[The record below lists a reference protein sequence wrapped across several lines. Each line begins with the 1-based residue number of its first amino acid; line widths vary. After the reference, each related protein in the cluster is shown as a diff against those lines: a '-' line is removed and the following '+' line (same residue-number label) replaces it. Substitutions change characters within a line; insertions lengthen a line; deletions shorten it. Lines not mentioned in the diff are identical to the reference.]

1 MAELEGASLPG
12 RRVTCL
18 FPGCIRH
25 RHHRLHRYRNF
36 NTQNYLH
43 SQLHPHQQT
52 EKWYR
57 EARSCQSLSWPKAPN
72 GWALFSNLT
81 YLLANNRRNTNAGIM
96 KKGRKE
102 IAPKRPSLVKANN
115 LIKVFPLLK
124 PFCVSL
130 LHIFSFADDNR
141 QKLGSQLAAGT
152 ERHLAQKAGHL
163 ELLAGGKKDN
173 KKPAPEVKKA

>member
-1 MAELEGASLPG
+1 
-12 RRVTCL
+12 
-18 FPGCIRH
+18 
-25 RHHRLHRYRNF
+25 
-36 NTQNYLH
+36 
-43 SQLHPHQQT
+43 
-52 EKWYR
+52 
-57 EARSCQSLSWPKAPN
+57 
-72 GWALFSNLT
+72 
-81 YLLANNRRNTNAGIM
+81 M

-124 PFCVSL
+124 PFYVSL
-130 LHIFSFADDNR
+130 LHLFSFADDNR